1 MATEYVTL
9 SVDIHFEPGHVCC
22 QYCPLMTTYSRNQCM
37 RTGELLLDPKT
48 TVGRWCPLEE
58 KHEEMPEV

>member
-9 SVDIHFEPGHVCC
+9 SVDIHFEPGHVACA
-22 QYCPLMTTYSRNQCM
+22 YCPLLQEAPRWQCR
-37 RTGELLLDPKT
+37 RTGEYLTEIKYV
-48 TVGRWCPLEE
+48 VGRWCPLEE